1 MPHDR
6 RTGTPVIR
14 ASGSGVPGCERAHVS
29 AVGQRR
35 SRSGPTLAGDSSNDL
50 FPHPLGVA
58 VRPRPGG
65 FHRWSCS
72 SVGTL
77 NGGVVA
83 VTAIMT
89 TMPLTRARELLGEVQ
104 QCIGQIIGET
114 RDRVNVLLDEVSEVS
129 SGSEIGRDAAADRPR
144 SNGSGRLPVRRAGGA
159 GRGRDAHD
167 RPAADRAR
175 AAQGVVIDDI
185 APLRLDDLPQHPMSV
200 GSRIITRTRVTTTDP
215 ESRTGS
221 AGIPDD
227 MGVQ

>member
-1 MPHDR
+1 M
-6 RTGTPVIR
+6 
-14 ASGSGVPGCERAHVS
+14 E
-29 AVGQRR
+29 
-35 SRSGPTLAGDSSNDL
+35 L
-50 FPHPLGVA
+50 F
-58 VRPRPGG
+58 
-65 FHRWSCS
+65 

-114 RDRVNVLLDEVSEVS
+114 RDRVNVLLDEVIEVS
-129 SGSEIGRDAAADRPR
+129 SGSELGRDAAADRPR
-144 SNGSGRLPVRRAGGA
+144 SNGSRRLPVRRAGGA
-159 GRGRDAHD
+159 GRGRDAQPVRHRGHRRRDHGND

-175 AAQGVVIDDI
+175 AARGVIIDDI

-227 MGVQ
+227 MGAQ